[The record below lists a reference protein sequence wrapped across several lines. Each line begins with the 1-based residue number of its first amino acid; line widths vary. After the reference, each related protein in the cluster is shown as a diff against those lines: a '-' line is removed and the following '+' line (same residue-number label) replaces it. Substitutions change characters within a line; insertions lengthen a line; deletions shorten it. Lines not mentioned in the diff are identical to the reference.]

1 MKRRWA
7 GSLAAGTVVLAAG
20 LAGLAA
26 FRPFGGDAG
35 RVIVVRML
43 DDGGSFRYEP
53 AELTVKRGD
62 VVRFEQAGTMPHNVE
77 FVRNTA
83 PTGADLGAGWMGS
96 FLVEKG
102 ATYDVVVDD
111 RFIDGAYDYLCSP
124 HATMGMKGRITVDGA
139 RSSPA
144 AEVVAAGEIAA
155 AAGSEDASLPL
166 VAGEHGARPAEA
178 TMRDGVL
185 TFHLTVERIRWET
198 KEGKVVQAW
207 TFNRQVPGPTLRVR
221 EGERVRIVVENRL
234 PEGTTA
240 HWHGLEVPNSMDGV
254 PGISQEPIA
263 PGDSFVYE
271 FVAKPSGTHLY
282 HSHFNSLHQEEHGLY
297 GMFIVDPAT
306 EPAAL
311 AYDREDIMIVG
322 DGPLGFVINGK
333 EFPAITPIQV
343 RKGERVR
350 VRMANLGGLY
360 HPMHLH
366 GGHFTVVAKDGFPL
380 PAPQDMNTLSLAPGE
395 TYDVILRAEEPGT
408 WLWHCHVLSHVTGP
422 KGPDGLPTVGGMV
435 GVVQVTDGRT
445 AAVDH
450 GNHTTH

>member
-1 MKRRWA
+1 MKRSVMGVLVGGAAILAVA
-7 GSLAAGTVVLAAG
+7 GAGITG
-20 LAGLAA
+20 W
-26 FRPFGGDAG
+26 RPAGGDVG
-35 RVIVVRML
+35 RVVVVRMM

-53 AELTVKRGD
+53 AELTVRRGD
-62 VVRFEQAGTMPHNVE
+62 IVRFEQAGTMPHNVE

-83 PTGADLGAGWMGS
+83 PDGADLGSAWMGS
-96 FLVEKG
+96 FLIGKG
-102 ATYDVVVDD
+102 ETYDVVVDD
-111 RFIDGAYDYLCSP
+111 RFIDGAFDFLCSP
-124 HATMGMKGRITVDGA
+124 HATMGMKGRITV
-139 RSSPA
+139 
-144 AEVVAAGEIAA
+144 AGERSRPADAGTASPTAA
-155 AAGSEDASLPL
+155 AAEDDDASLPL
-166 VAGEHGARPAEA
+166 VTGTHGAQEAEF
-178 TMRDGVL
+178 TEQDGVR
-185 TFHLTVERIRWET
+185 TFHMTVERIRWET
-198 KEGKVVQAW
+198 KEGKIVQAW
-207 TFNRQVPGPTLRVR
+207 AFNRQVPGPTLRVR
-221 EGERVRIVVENRL
+221 EGERVRIIVRNLL

-297 GMFIVDPAT
+297 GMFIVDPKT

-311 AYDREDIMIVG
+311 AYDREEIMIVG

-366 GGHFTVVAKDGFPL
+366 GGHFTVVAKDGFPV

-435 GVVQVTDGRT
+435 GVVQVTDGKT

-450 GNHTTH
+450 SNHTTH